1 MIPSILH
8 RDDVFFKKVLIEKNR
23 PNRKWMR
30 LWIIKQKDSI
40 LRTTNYNLASE
51 WIDFERT
58 FYQIENVKENKNLKE
73 DLRQDFD
80 EIFFYLYSL
89 IK

>member
-1 MIPSILH
+1 MIPSVLH
-8 RDDVFFKKVLIEKNR
+8 REEVFTKKVLIEKNR

-30 LWIIKQKDSI
+30 LWIVKQKDSI
-40 LRTTNYNLASE
+40 LRTQNYNLASE
-51 WIDFERT
+51 WRDFEQI
-58 FYQIENVKENKNLKE
+58 FCQIENVKENKNLKKE
-73 DLRQDFD
+73 LRQDFD